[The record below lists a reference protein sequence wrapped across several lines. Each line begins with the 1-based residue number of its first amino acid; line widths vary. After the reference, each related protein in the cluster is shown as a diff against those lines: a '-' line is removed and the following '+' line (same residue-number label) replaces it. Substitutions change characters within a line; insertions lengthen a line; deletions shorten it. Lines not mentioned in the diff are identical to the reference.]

1 MCHAKRTRHSIL
13 QYNRGMRADIRR
25 LAEELAADLRQLF
38 AARLK
43 AVVLFGSHAP
53 DRTGHMG
60 EGDSGPVQTLVLV
73 ERLEHGDLDACAGR
87 HRHWTRRG
95 LATPLLLGA
104 GDFARSLDAFPLEFG
119 AILARH
125 EVILGQDPFAGL
137 VVCAEDVRRAC
148 EVQTRSHVLHLREAY
163 IEAEGHPAHITRL
176 VHDSAP
182 GLRVLLLNLALL
194 ERVEADDTAS
204 LARHASGLTGVSPS
218 VFASVLELTSARVQ
232 TADATRLFPEYLA
245 AMERLASAIDR
256 RSQA

>member
-1 MCHAKRTRHSIL
+1 
-13 QYNRGMRADIRR
+13 MRADIRH
-25 LAEELAADLRQLF
+25 AVEELTSDLRQLF
-38 AARLK
+38 AGRLK

-53 DRTGHMG
+53 DRTGHTDASDS
-60 EGDSGPVQTLVLV
+60 EGIRTLVLA
-73 ERLEHGDLDACAGR
+73 ERLEQSDLEGCANR
-87 HRHWTRRG
+87 HRQWTRRG
-95 LATPLLLGA
+95 LETPLILGA
-104 GDFARSLDAFPLEFG
+104 EDFARSLDAFPLEFG

-125 EVILGQDPFAGL
+125 EVILGEDPLADL

-163 IEAEGHPAHITRL
+163 IEAEGHPAQIAQV

-194 ERVEADDTAS
+194 ERVETDDTAS
-204 LARHASGLTGVSPS
+204 LAQHAAKLTGSSPG
-218 VFASVLELTSARVQ
+218 VFGSVLELSSARIP
-232 TADATRLFPEYLA
+232 TTDAARLFPQYLS